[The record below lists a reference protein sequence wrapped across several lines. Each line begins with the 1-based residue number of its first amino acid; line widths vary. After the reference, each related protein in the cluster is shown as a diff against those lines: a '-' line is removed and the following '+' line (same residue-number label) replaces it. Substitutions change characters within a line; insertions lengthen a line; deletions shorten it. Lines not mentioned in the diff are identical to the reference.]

1 MQTLERTVPPE
12 AAGQRLDRFLSE
24 ACEGLTRSALQN
36 LIEEER
42 VQVNGSCVPKRYKMR
57 AGDRV
62 TVEVPDPQPIE
73 AAPQNIPLDIVYEDA
88 DLLVVNKP
96 KGMVVHPAPGNPDG
110 TLVNALLYHCAG
122 QLSGIGGAI
131 RPGIVHRIDKDTSGL
146 LVVAKNDRAHVELSR
161 QIAEKTCHRIYVAL
175 LEGIVKQDEGVIA
188 TDIGRN
194 PADRLKMAVLP
205 AGKGKA
211 ARTDYRVLERFFQS
225 GYTLCEFSLHTGR
238 THQIRV
244 HAQYISHPVV
254 GDPVYGYKKNKF
266 NLNGQLLHACKL
278 ILRHPRTGEEMTF
291 EAPLPGYFRD
301 VLSALEK
308 REQGSKQSGGMP
320 ALNG

>member
-1 MQTLERTVPPE
+1 MSESFFIAEEPYR
-12 AAGQRLDRFLSE
+12 RLDVFLT
-24 ACEGLTRSALQN
+24 ANCEDMTRSAIKK
-36 LIEEER
+36 LIDGGH
-42 VQVNGSCVPKRYKMR
+42 VLVNGKKAKAGDPVPKGAEISLSRPEPVSL
-57 AGDRV
+57 AA
-62 TVEVPDPQPIE
+62 VPE
-73 AAPQNIPLDIVYEDA
+73 NLPLDIVYQDEDIA
-88 DLLVVNKP
+88 VVNKAQ
-96 KGMVVHPAPGNPDG
+96 GMTVHAGNGNTTG
-110 TLVNALLYHCAG
+110 TLVNTLLYHLDS
-122 QLSGIGGAI
+122 LSGINGVI

-291 EAPLPGYFRD
+291 ETPLPGYFRD

>member
-1 MQTLERTVPPE
+1 MQTLERTVLPQ

-24 ACEGLTRSALQN
+24 TCEGLTRSALQT

-73 AAPQNIPLDIVYEDA
+73 AVPQNIPLEIVYEDA

-146 LVVAKNDRAHVELSR
+146 LVVAKNDAAHQALSEQMREHSIHRVYHAVVYGNLKEDAGVVETYL
-161 QIAEKTCHRIYVAL
+161 
-175 LEGIVKQDEGVIA
+175 
-188 TDIGRN
+188 GRD
-194 PADRLKMAVLP
+194 PRDRKKMAVVP
-205 AGKGKA
+205 QMAAG
-211 ARTDYRVLERFFQS
+211 ARYACTGWQVLERFGNFT
-225 GYTLCEFSLHTGR
+225 YLACRLKTGR

-244 HAQYISHPVV
+244 HMASLGHPLA
-254 GDPVYGYKKNKF
+254 GDAVYGPRSCIRM
-266 NLNGQLLHACKL
+266 LGGQCLHAKEL
-278 ILRHPRTGEEMTF
+278 GFRHPASGAWLRFDT
-291 EAPLPGYFRD
+291 PLPPYFTAFLDR
-301 VLSALEK
+301 LRKE
-308 REQGSKQSGGMP
+308 RGI
-320 ALNG
+320 